1 MSYFVPPLRLD
12 AVEYRPI
19 KMGGSTEP
27 RLVVA
32 EDEFHQKRQ
41 VVLKLMRP
49 ATPVGD
55 GHYASTSLACELIC
69 SALARA
75 IGLKVPDYAIVEI
88 TQGFANSI
96 HDISTR
102 RLFLDNIGLN
112 FGSEYRKSI
121 PLWAPTYKSSQVVIT
136 QLEDILCFDSIV
148 INGDRQRS
156 NPNLLYSDG
165 KLLLIDHSLALPVH
179 SWNPQV
185 LAKLPPVAE
194 QIIEKH
200 CAIRV
205 LKGQGCS
212 FRQAFDRWQERI
224 NTQELKGLR
233 AMLPDSWQRNMGDI
247 DKIFTFLNNRDQ
259 RFAEMSDTLMG
270 VLS

>member
-1 MSYFVPPLRLD
+1 MSYLLPPLRLD

-19 KMGGSTEP
+19 KMGGNTEP

-75 IGLKVPDYAIVEI
+75 IGLKVPDYAIVKI
-88 TQGFANSI
+88 TRGFANSI
-96 HDISTR
+96 HDNSTR

-121 PLWAPTYKSSQVVIT
+121 PLWAPTYKSSQVVIN
-136 QLEDILCFDSIV
+136 QLEDILSFDSIV
-148 INGDRQRS
+148 INGDRKRS
-156 NPNLLYSDG
+156 NPNLLYQNDQ
-165 KLLLIDHSLALPVH
+165 LILIDRSLALPVH
-179 SWNPQV
+179 SCDQSA
-185 LAKLPPVAE
+185 LAELPPVPE
-194 QIIEKH
+194 EVIEGH
-200 CAIRV
+200 CAISNLRR
-205 LKGQGCS
+205 QGCS
-212 FRQAFDRWQERI
+212 FRRVFDSWQERI
-224 NTQELKGLR
+224 NAQELKELR
-233 AMLPDSWQRNMGDI
+233 AMLPDSWERNVGDI
-247 DKIFTFLNNRDQ
+247 DKIFRFLDNRNQ
-259 RFAEMSDTLMG
+259 RFAEMSDTLTG